1 MLTLVIK
8 KVFKRHDDLN
18 ISVAMRVNNAQKDLS
33 DSSIR
38 KKKNEIK
45 NHHYN
50 KTRNHN
56 NNKIKKINRSF
67 INKQRQGLRKLPFI
81 SIVLKNKHDIVIQL
95 VVCRY
100 RITRFR
106 I

>member
-38 KKKNEIK
+38 KKKMKSKIIIITKPETIIIIK
-45 NHHYN
+45 L
-50 KTRNHN
+50 
-56 NNKIKKINRSF
+56 KK
-67 INKQRQGLRKLPFI
+67 
-81 SIVLKNKHDIVIQL
+81 
-95 VVCRY
+95 
-100 RITRFR
+100 
-106 I
+106 

>member
-38 KKKNEIK
+38 KKKKMKSKIIIITKPETIIIIK
-45 NHHYN
+45 L
-50 KTRNHN
+50 
-56 NNKIKKINRSF
+56 KK
-67 INKQRQGLRKLPFI
+67 
-81 SIVLKNKHDIVIQL
+81 
-95 VVCRY
+95 
-100 RITRFR
+100 
-106 I
+106 